1 MAVLPILIYPDPILN
16 QKSMPV
22 EIIDDEIVN
31 LAENMLETMYQAP
44 GTGVGLAA
52 PQVGRNQ
59 RLIVIDINRR
69 AEEPGDSK
77 PIILVNPEIVES
89 EGEITYEEGC
99 LSVPGY
105 TIDITRSE
113 KIKVCGL
120 DLQGNSVEIE
130 ADELLAI
137 ILQHEIDHLDGN
149 LIIDH
154 VSSLKRELYRRK
166 LKKAQQENG

>member
-1 MAVLPILIYPDPILN
+1 MTVLPILIYPDPILK
-16 QKSMPV
+16 QKSIPV

-44 GTGVGLAA
+44 GSGVGLAA

-59 RLIVIDINRR
+59 RLIIIDINRR

-89 EGEITYEEGC
+89 EGEITYDEGC

-105 TIDITRSE
+105 TFYITRSE
-113 KIKVCGL
+113 KIIVCGL
-120 DLQGNSVEIE
+120 DLQGN
-130 ADELLAI
+130 
-137 ILQHEIDHLDGN
+137 
-149 LIIDH
+149 
-154 VSSLKRELYRRK
+154 
-166 LKKAQQENG
+166 

>member
-1 MAVLPILIYPDPILN
+1 MAVLPILIYPDPILK
-16 QKSMPV
+16 QKSIPV

-89 EGEITYEEGC
+89 EGEIIYDEGC

-105 TIDITRSE
+105 TVDITRSE

>member
-1 MAVLPILIYPDPILN
+1 MAILPILIYPDPLLK
-16 QKSMPV
+16 QKSIPV
-22 EIIDDEIVN
+22 EIIDDEVVN

-52 PQVGRNQ
+52 PQVGWSQ
-59 RLIVIDINRR
+59 RLIVIDINSR
-69 AEEPGDSK
+69 AEEPDDSE

-89 EGEITYEEGC
+89 EGEITYDEGC

-113 KIKVCGL
+113 KVKVCGL
-120 DLQGNSVEIE
+120 DLEGNSVEIE

-154 VSSLKRELYRRK
+154 VSPLKRELYRRK
-166 LKKAQQENG
+166 LKKAQKENG

>member
-1 MAVLPILIYPDPILN
+1 MAVLPILIYPDPILK
-16 QKSMPV
+16 QKSIPV

-89 EGEITYEEGC
+89 EGEITYDEGC

-105 TIDITRSE
+105 TVDITRSE

-154 VSSLKRELYRRK
+154 VSPLKRELYRRK

>member
-1 MAVLPILIYPDPILN
+1 MAVLPILIYPDPILK
-16 QKSMPV
+16 QKSIPV

-31 LAENMLETMYQAP
+31 LAENLLETMYQAP

-89 EGEITYEEGC
+89 EGETTCDEGC

-105 TIDITRSE
+105 TVDITRSE

-120 DLQGNSVEIE
+120 DLQGNSVEIK

>member
-1 MAVLPILIYPDPILN
+1 MAVLPILIYPDPILK
-16 QKSMPV
+16 QKSIPV

-59 RLIVIDINRR
+59 RLIVIDLNRK
-69 AEEPGDSK
+69 AEEPNDPK
-77 PIILVNPEIVES
+77 PIILINPEIVES
-89 EGEITYEEGC
+89 EGEITYDEGC

-105 TIDITRSE
+105 TVDITRSE

-154 VSSLKRELYRRK
+154 VSPLKRELYRRK
-166 LKKAQQENG
+166 LKKAQKENG

>member
-1 MAVLPILIYPDPILN
+1 MAVLPILIYPDPLLK

-22 EIIDDEIVN
+22 EIIDDEVVN

-89 EGEITYEEGC
+89 EGEITYDEGC

-120 DLQGNSVEIE
+120 DLEGNLVEIE
-130 ADELLAI
+130 ADKLLAI

>member
-1 MAVLPILIYPDPILN
+1 MAVLPILIYPDPLLK
-16 QKSMPV
+16 QKSIAV
-22 EIIDDEIVN
+22 EIIDEEVVN

-89 EGEITYEEGC
+89 EGEITYDEGC

-120 DLQGNSVEIE
+120 DLEGNLVEIE
-130 ADELLAI
+130 ADKLLAI

>member
-1 MAVLPILIYPDPILN
+1 MAVLPILIYPDPILK
-16 QKSMPV
+16 QKSIPV

-89 EGEITYEEGC
+89 EGETTCDEGC

-105 TIDITRSE
+105 TVDITRSE

-120 DLQGNSVEIE
+120 DLQGNSVEIK

>member
-1 MAVLPILIYPDPILN
+1 MAVLPILIYPDPILK
-16 QKSMPV
+16 QKSIPV
-22 EIIDDEIVN
+22 EIIDDEVVN

-89 EGEITYEEGC
+89 EGEITYDEGC

-105 TIDITRSE
+105 TVDITRSE

>member
-1 MAVLPILIYPDPILN
+1 MAVLPILIYPDPILK
-16 QKSMPV
+16 QKSIPV

-89 EGEITYEEGC
+89 EGEIIYDEGC

-105 TIDITRSE
+105 TVDITRSE

-120 DLQGNSVEIE
+120 DLQGNSVEIK

>member
-1 MAVLPILIYPDPILN
+1 MAVLPILIYPDPLLK
-16 QKSMPV
+16 QKSIAV
-22 EIIDDEIVN
+22 EIIDEEVVN

-89 EGEITYEEGC
+89 EGEITYDEGC
-99 LSVPGY
+99 LSVPDY

-113 KIKVCGL
+113 KIKVCGQ
-120 DLQGNSVEIE
+120 DLEGNLVEIE
-130 ADELLAI
+130 ADKLLAI

>member
-1 MAVLPILIYPDPILN
+1 MAVLPILIYPDPILK

-89 EGEITYEEGC
+89 EGEITYDEGC

-105 TIDITRSE
+105 TVDITRSE

-166 LKKAQQENG
+166 LKKAQQEND

>member
-1 MAVLPILIYPDPILN
+1 MAVLPILIYPDPILK
-16 QKSMPV
+16 QKSTAV
-22 EIIDDEIVN
+22 EIIDDEVVN

-89 EGEITYEEGC
+89 EGEITYDEGC

-105 TIDITRSE
+105 TVDITRSE

-120 DLQGNSVEIE
+120 DMQGNSVEIE

-166 LKKAQQENG
+166 LKKAQQEND

>member
-1 MAVLPILIYPDPILN
+1 MAILPILIYPDPILK
-16 QKSMPV
+16 QKSIPV

-89 EGEITYEEGC
+89 EGETTCDEGC

-105 TIDITRSE
+105 TVDITRSE

-120 DLQGNSVEIE
+120 DLQGNSVEIK

>member
-1 MAVLPILIYPDPILN
+1 MAVLPILIYPDPILK
-16 QKSMPV
+16 QKSIPV

-89 EGEITYEEGC
+89 EGEIIYDEGC

-105 TIDITRSE
+105 TVDITRSE

-166 LKKAQQENG
+166 LKKAQQEND

>member
-89 EGEITYEEGC
+89 EGEIIYDEGC

-105 TIDITRSE
+105 TVDITRSE

-120 DLQGNSVEIE
+120 DLQGNSVEIK

-166 LKKAQQENG
+166 LKKAQQEND

>member
-1 MAVLPILIYPDPILN
+1 MAVLPILIYPDPLLK
-16 QKSMPV
+16 QKSIAV
-22 EIIDDEIVN
+22 EIIDEEVVN

-89 EGEITYEEGC
+89 EGEITYDEGC
-99 LSVPGY
+99 PSVPAY
-105 TIDITRSE
+105 TIDITSSE

-120 DLQGNSVEIE
+120 DPEGNLVEIE
-130 ADELLAI
+130 ADKLLAI

>member
-1 MAVLPILIYPDPILN
+1 MAILPILIYPDPLLK
-16 QKSMPV
+16 QKSIPV
-22 EIIDDEIVN
+22 EIIDDEVVN

-69 AEEPGDSK
+69 AEEPDDSK

-89 EGEITYEEGC
+89 EGEITYDEGC

-120 DLQGNSVEIE
+120 DLEGNSVEIE

-154 VSSLKRELYRRK
+154 VSPLKRELYRRK

>member
-1 MAVLPILIYPDPILN
+1 MAILPILIYPDPLLK
-16 QKSMPV
+16 QKAVPV

-31 LAENMLETMYQAP
+31 LAENMLETMHQSP

-89 EGEITYEEGC
+89 EGEITYDEGC

-120 DLQGNSVEIE
+120 DLQGNSVEIK

-154 VSSLKRELYRRK
+154 VSPLKRELYRRK

>member
-1 MAVLPILIYPDPILN
+1 MAVLPILIYPDPILK
-16 QKSMPV
+16 QKSIAV
-22 EIIDDEIVN
+22 EIIDEEVVN

-89 EGEITYEEGC
+89 EGEITYDEGC

-120 DLQGNSVEIE
+120 DLEGNLVEIE
-130 ADELLAI
+130 ADKLLAI

>member
-1 MAVLPILIYPDPILN
+1 MAVLPILIYPDPILK
-16 QKSMPV
+16 QKSIPV

-89 EGEITYEEGC
+89 EGEITYDEGC

-105 TIDITRSE
+105 TVDITRSE

-166 LKKAQQENG
+166 LKKAQQEND